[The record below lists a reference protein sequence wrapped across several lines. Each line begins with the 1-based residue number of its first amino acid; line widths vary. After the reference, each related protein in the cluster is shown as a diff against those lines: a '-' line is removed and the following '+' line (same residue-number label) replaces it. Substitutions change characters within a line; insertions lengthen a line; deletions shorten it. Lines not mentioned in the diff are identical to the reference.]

1 MGLRRGGPAR
11 GPGCGATRSCV
22 RLVRIETGG
31 LGCIEFSSE
40 NQEIAQLVWHSLKR
54 HACQRK
60 SSPSARDSK
69 RVKVER
75 RKYSFLGSVDPG
87 VPAPE
92 TDVGPRT
99 DFACAGPKKGR
110 FPSTTL
116 TRRCSTIVFRR
127 KSAVQLFRPYQASV
141 FPACAKTSELLT
153 PSLSSSLKQTSVC
166 DVAHFAESGD
176 RMRSQSGQRPDR
188 STCHNEFTHSIISR
202 LLCPAP
208 YAATLI
214 R

>member
-1 MGLRRGGPAR
+1 MQ
-11 GPGCGATRSCV
+11 
-22 RLVRIETGG
+22 
-31 LGCIEFSSE
+31 SSLS
-40 NQEIAQLVWHSLKR
+40 NGTVWHSLKR

-92 TDVGPRT
+92 TCVGPRT

-116 TRRCSTIVFRR
+116 TRRCLHNCLPAKERS
-127 KSAVQLFRPYQASV
+127 SALSPLSASV
-141 FPACAKTSELLT
+141 LPACAKTSELLT

-176 RMRSQSGQRPDR
+176 RMWSQSGQRPDR